1 MGMETTLQLVFLN
14 AGGGRVTLS
23 IPQPLE
29 GLTAAAVGQVMD
41 EIINADVFLSAG
53 GGLVSKVRAVL
64 VSRQTEE
71 LVEF

>member
-1 MGMETTLQLVFLN
+1 METTLQLVFLN

-23 IPQPLE
+23 IPQPLAD
-29 GLTAAAVGQVMD
+29 LTAVTVEAAMD
-41 EIINADVFLSAG
+41 QIINANVFVSAG
-53 GGLVSKVRAVL
+53 GGLTSKVRAVL

>member
-1 MGMETTLQLVFLN
+1 MEITLQLVFLN

-23 IPQPLE
+23 IPEPLE
-29 GLTAAAVGQVMD
+29 DLTAATVGAAMD
-41 EIINADVFLSAG
+41 EIIDADVLISSG

-71 LVEF
+71 IAEF